1 MTPIRTASRVRSVP
15 QRLALSLCLALTT
28 ALAAPL
34 FASPTAKQTL
44 LDIDKTTYSGQ
55 LELHVDRYDPPGKD
69 GKPAVPE
76 RYRAQV
82 LFERPDRFRLV
93 LRPGE
98 WNEFRAVG
106 EAGIVRWLHPATG
119 ISGKQAAEDVT
130 DPLALWLLGTA
141 GDLLRFTGATDLPP
155 GGMKGGL
162 RGVRLDPETY
172 GTTVVQATAWF
183 DKETP
188 VGMEFRLQDGSSVFV
203 SILRFD
209 RNVQT
214 SPGDFQL

>member
-1 MTPIRTASRVRSVP
+1 MTSIRTASRVRSVP
-15 QRLALSLCLALTT
+15 QRLLLSLCLALTT

-34 FASPTAKQTL
+34 FASPTARQTL
-44 LDIDKTTYSGQ
+44 LDIDKTTYSGH

-69 GKPAVPE
+69 GKPVVPE

-106 EAGIVRWLHPATG
+106 EAGIVRWLDLATG

-141 GDLLRFTGATDLPP
+141 GELLRFTRTTDLPS

-162 RGVRLDPETY
+162 HAAQLDPDTF
-172 GTTVVQATAWF
+172 GSGIVQATAWF

-188 VGMEFRLQDGSSVFV
+188 VGMEFRFHDGSSVFA

>member
-1 MTPIRTASRVRSVP
+1 MNPIRKPSRVRT
-15 QRLALSLCLALTT
+15 ALRPFALWLCLAL
-28 ALAAPL
+28 LASFATSL
-34 FASPTAKQTL
+34 FASGSSSQTL
-44 LDIDKTTYSGQ
+44 LAIDKTTYSGH
-55 LELHVDRYDPPGKD
+55 LELYVDRYDPPGKD
-69 GKPAVPE
+69 GKPTAPE

-98 WNEFRAVG
+98 SNEFRAVG
-106 EAGIVRWLHPATG
+106 EAGIVRWFDLATG
-119 ISGKQAAEDVT
+119 FSGKKAAADVT
-130 DPLALWLLGTA
+130 DPLALWMLGTA
-141 GDLLRFTGATDLPP
+141 GELLRFTRTADLPP

-162 RGVRLDPETY
+162 RAARLDPDTFGSGVE
-172 GTTVVQATAWF
+172 QATAWF
-183 DKETP
+183 SKDTP
-188 VGMEFRLQDGSSVFV
+188 VGMEFRFHDGSSVFA

>member
-1 MTPIRTASRVRSVP
+1 MTSIRTVSRARSVP

-34 FASPTAKQTL
+34 FASTPAKQTL
-44 LDIDKTTYSGQ
+44 LDIDKTTYSGH
-55 LELHVDRYDPPGKD
+55 LELHVSRYAPPGKD

-76 RYRAQV
+76 RYRANV
-82 LFERPDRFRLV
+82 LFERPDRFHLV

-98 WNEFRAVG
+98 WNEFRAAG
-106 EAGIVRWLHPATG
+106 EGGIVRWLDLATG
-119 ISGKQAAEDVT
+119 FSGKKDAEDVT

-141 GDLLRFTGATDLPP
+141 GELLRFTRADDLPY
-155 GGMKGGL
+155 GGMKDGL
-162 RGVRLDPETY
+162 RGVQLDPETY
-172 GTTVVQATAWF
+172 GSTVTQATVWF

-188 VGMEFRLQDGSSVFV
+188 VGIEFLLYDESRVFA

-214 SPGDFQL
+214 SPGDFKL